1 MKIDQ
6 RAVRRI
12 PDGKVVEYTMS
23 TRSGSVARVMSL
35 GATLISVQ
43 VPDRLGRIGEVT
55 LGYSSAE
62 EFLSSGNGPYFG
74 VTVGRF
80 ANRIRD
86 GRFTLDGREYRLARN
101 EEGVNHLHGGER
113 GFDKRL
119 WSGEPFQDGDRAGVR
134 FRYQSPDGEEG
145 YPGTLDVTAEYS
157 LDEESTLR
165 MSYEARASAATVL
178 NLTNH
183 AYWNLSGP
191 GSVLGCTLKMRASR
205 YLDVDAALMPTGRLL
220 SVEGTP
226 FDFRSARRIGEHIGA
241 TGGGYDHCYVVDA
254 AADAEGLSLAAVLR
268 DPVSG
273 RSMEVLTT
281 QPGIQVYSGNF
292 LDRSGFLRHGALCLE
307 TQHYPDCVNH
317 PGFPSAVLRPG
328 SVFRHATVHRF
339 AR

>member
-6 RAVRRI
+6 RAVCRI
-12 PDGKVVEYTMS
+12 AEGEVVEYTLS
-23 TRSGSVARVMSL
+23 TRAGSVARVVGL

-43 VPDRLGRIGEVT
+43 VPDRAGRIGEVT
-55 LGYSSAE
+55 LGYPRAE
-62 EFLSSGNGPYFG
+62 EFLSSANPPYFG

-86 GRFTLDGREYRLARN
+86 GRFALDGREYRLARN

-119 WSGEPFQDGDRAGVR
+119 WSGEPFRAGDRAGVR
-134 FRYQSPDGEEG
+134 FRYRSADGEEG

-157 LDEESTLR
+157 LAEDSTLR
-165 MSYEARASAATVL
+165 MSYEARADAVTVL

-183 AYWNLSGP
+183 AYWNLSGH
-191 GSVLGCTLKMRASR
+191 GSVLDSTLEMRASR
-205 YLDVDAALMPTGRLL
+205 YLEVDAALMPTGRLV

-226 FDFRSARRIGEHIGA
+226 FDFRAPRRIGERIGA
-241 TGGGYDHCYVVDA
+241 TGGGYDHCYVVDPA
-254 AADAEGLSLAAVLR
+254 PDTEGLSRAAILR
-268 DPVSG
+268 DPESG

-281 QPGIQVYSGNF
+281 QPGVQVYSGNF

-317 PGFPSAVLRPG
+317 PEFPTAVLRPG
-328 SVFRHATVHRF
+328 IVFRHATVHRF
-339 AR
+339 AS